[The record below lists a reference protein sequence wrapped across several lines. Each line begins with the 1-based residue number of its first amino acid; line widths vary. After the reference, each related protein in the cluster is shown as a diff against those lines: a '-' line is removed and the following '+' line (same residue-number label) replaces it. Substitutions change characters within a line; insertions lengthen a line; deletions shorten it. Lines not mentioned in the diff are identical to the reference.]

1 MTGVSKLSNQVF
13 LINFGLAQLFQDP
26 LAHQHI
32 PLMSGLKT
40 VGTIALTSINSHSGQ
55 TKSCHDDLESLMYS
69 VVYLC
74 CGYLPWQGIII
85 KGGPVKQY
93 EAAILKKQ
101 TTMAKMLCQGL
112 PLLFVTFTQHIQS
125 LGFDEKPWYNYLC
138 MLLMQCMTPNNIVLG
153 GAAKSRA
160 KRGFLTAGVL
170 LKGRREAT
178 AKEETGGENTAG

>member
-138 MLLMQCMTPNNIVLG
+138 TLLMQCMTPNNIV
-153 GAAKSRA
+153 SD
-160 KRGFLTAGVL
+160 LTTLPPLLSKPGVPTSCPH
-170 LKGRREAT
+170 GQ
-178 AKEETGGENTAG
+178 